1 MQIKK
6 NVLTL
11 HSVINQLK
19 SIKTMAFK
27 DTISLIETI
36 KTTLCHGSAIATELH
51 FKKIMDEN
59 TFKDFYQSAKT
70 ELAGALVTELK
81 SCLTDYELTT
91 DLNVY
96 LWNKAT
102 LSSSPFHGVENC
114 YREFVGTIFHDAVGY
129 LAYNLDDEQWEN
141 FHDWFDERYSN
152 TFYLDTIEKMLA
164 NKPITDNFSLLN
176 EYCEKYGVDINIFY
190 PNYEV
195 VEEIDMSEER
205 DDLDENTRVYSIIK
219 TSVLDDMGVSVVKTT
234 DTTGLGFMEYGFER
248 DECERIAKL
257 DCNDTYNSWDYTG
270 SIIVVRMN

>member
-1 MQIKK
+1 
-6 NVLTL
+6 
-11 HSVINQLK
+11 
-19 SIKTMAFK
+19 MATFK

-36 KTTLCHGSAIATELH
+36 KTALCHNSPIATELQ

-59 TFKDFYQSAKT
+59 TFKDFYQSART
-70 ELAGALVTELK
+70 ELAGAMVTELK

-91 DLNVY
+91 DLNIY
-96 LWNKAT
+96 LWNKAC
-102 LSSSPFHGVENC
+102 LNSPFYGFENC
-114 YREFVGTIFHDAVGY
+114 YAEFIAEILHDAVGY
-129 LAYNLDDEQWEN
+129 LAYNLDDEQFED
-141 FHDWFDERYSN
+141 FHGWFDERYSH

-164 NKPITDNFSLLN
+164 NKPITDNCSVLN

-190 PNYEV
+190 PKYEV

-219 TSVLDDMGVSVVKTT
+219 TSVLDDMGVTVVRTT